1 MAISKPSLSGII
13 SSRAR
18 AELLRNFCVPGRFGY
33 GCLEVGAGRRM
44 GLYPRAASCGR
55 GARHVCCG
63 HYFHMP
69 KFYFP
74 TQCFENMCFSTSSEA
89 NELRPV
95 TLPT

>member
-1 MAISKPSLSGII
+1 MGVLRSVRGAAWGYTRVQRRAAAVPGMSAVGII
-13 SSRAR
+13 
-18 AELLRNFCVPGRFGY
+18 F
-33 GCLEVGAGRRM
+33 M
-44 GLYPRAASCGR
+44 
-55 GARHVCCG
+55 
-63 HYFHMP
+63 MP